1 MMKTNE
7 EIVQLAKQHG
17 LDIKEDSLQRNDSGL
32 DFHVVFATGLEGED
46 WVLRIPRRSDVVKRS
61 SKEKQ
66 ILDLVGRNLSVQA
79 PKWKIY
85 SEELIAYPLLQ
96 GVPAGTIDMEAK
108 AYVWEI
114 DEKNL
119 PDTFVETLAKAM
131 VELHSINHS
140 DAKNAGLSIHT
151 PEELRHVMK
160 ERMDKVKAEFGVSA
174 ELWKRWETWLQNDSL
189 WPEQTALVH
198 GDLHAGHILVDK
210 ESRVTGMI
218 DWTEASVTDP
228 ANDFVSYHATFGEA
242 ALEKLIHAYEQA
254 GGHVWE
260 KMFDHIVEL
269 AAAYPVAIAEFALSS
284 GLEEYEEMAKQALGV
299 KTN

>member
-1 MMKTNE
+1 MCTND
-7 EIVQLAKQHG
+7 EIVQRAKQHG

-32 DFHVVFATGLEGED
+32 DFHVVFATDLEGED

-108 AYVWEI
+108 AYVWES

-119 PDTFVETLAKAM
+119 PDTFIETLAKAM
-131 VELHSINHS
+131 VELHGINHS
-140 DAKNAGLSIHT
+140 DAKSAGLSIHT

-160 ERMDKVKAEFGVSA
+160 ERMDK
-174 ELWKRWETWLQNDSL
+174 
-189 WPEQTALVH
+189 
-198 GDLHAGHILVDK
+198 
-210 ESRVTGMI
+210 
-218 DWTEASVTDP
+218 
-228 ANDFVSYHATFGEA
+228 
-242 ALEKLIHAYEQA
+242 QA

-299 KTN
+299 KIN